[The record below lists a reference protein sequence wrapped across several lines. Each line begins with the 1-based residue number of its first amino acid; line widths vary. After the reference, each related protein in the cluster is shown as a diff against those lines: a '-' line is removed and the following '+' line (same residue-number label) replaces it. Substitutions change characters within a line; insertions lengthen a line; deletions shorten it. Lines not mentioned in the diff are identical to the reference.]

1 MHDIVL
7 CHNQHVSIEMKRIYL
22 KKKKFTMSNGLQ
34 TSYYQN
40 NKIVCLAF
48 RCQDFLEYVAFVPLG
63 INIRA
68 KETFR

>member
-1 MHDIVL
+1 MPQSTCINRNEKNL
-7 CHNQHVSIEMKRIYL
+7 FE
-22 KKKKFTMSNGLQ
+22 KKKFTMSNGLQ